1 MLRIAASSGP
11 LWAAEIV
18 TKNGI
23 IRISAVVVIFIQHS
37 LAQLMKN
44 ARDRTTPTNELWIL
58 NEPPAA
64 RIMPEWRLRSNGQTL
79 PYRLRKVCRQS
90 TQFPVAGLSR
100 RDRLGFFGNNQD
112 RPRIIFPDASRLVS
126 QEAGLRNDLLIVYNC
141 R

>member
-1 MLRIAASSGP
+1 MSCGYL
-11 LWAAEIV
+11 
-18 TKNGI
+18 
-23 IRISAVVVIFIQHS
+23 
-37 LAQLMKN
+37 
-44 ARDRTTPTNELWIL
+44 TNHQRLELCQ
-58 NEPPAA
+58 
-64 RIMPEWRLRSNGQTL
+64 SDGQTL
-79 PYRLRKVCRQS
+79 RYRLRKVCRQC